1 MIETQDLTRQLAQR
15 KREEEFLNGKL
26 VGARYALGPYL
37 RGLRKQQWKVSLDD
51 MADRIGCAKSYLWQI
66 EAGGGNPSLLLA
78 MKIAKHYKTTVG
90 QMAKHMYVEAV
101 EQ

>member
-1 MIETQDLTRQLAQR
+1 MT
-15 KREEEFLNGKL
+15 EEEFLNGKL
-26 VGARYALGPYL
+26 VSARYALGPYL

-51 MADRIGCAKSYLWQI
+51 MANRIGCAKSYLWEI
-66 EAGGGNPSLLLA
+66 ECGGANPSLLLC

-90 QMAKHMYVEAV
+90 QMAKRMYAEAV

>member
-1 MIETQDLTRQLAQR
+1 MKMT
-15 KREEEFLNGKL
+15 EEEFLNGKL

-51 MADRIGCAKSYLWQI
+51 MANRIGCSKSCLWQI
-66 EAGGGNPSLLLA
+66 ESGGGNPSLLLCI
-78 MKIAKHYKTTVG
+78 KIAKHYKTTVA
-90 QMAKHMYVEAV
+90 QMAKHMVVEAV